1 MGFNLLRLMAPLIKY
16 VPLLEPPKGQISLQT
31 KTIITA
37 ATLIVYLASCQIPL
51 LGISRVE
58 GADPLGWVR
67 AILASSRGSLMEL
80 GISPIITAGWFMNFA
95 GFFKLIDL
103 SNATTREQQSYKVLE
118 KLLTLIVAFGEA
130 VGAVTIGY
138 YSHLGM

>member
-1 MGFNLLRLMAPLIKY
+1 MGFNLLRVMAPLINY
-16 VPLLEPPKGQISLQT
+16 VPLLESPKAPVSLQN

-51 LGISRVE
+51 IGISRVD

-80 GISPIITAGWFMNFA
+80 GISPIITAGWCMNFL
-95 GFFKLIDL
+95 GLFKLVNL
-103 SNATTREQQSYKVLE
+103 EYATTQEKLSYRVLE
-118 KLLTLIVAFGEA
+118 KVLALLMAFG
-130 VGAVTIGY
+130 
-138 YSHLGM
+138 